1 MKWGMISKPSKP
13 SFAVA
18 DQIYQLMD
26 DVLLE
31 KKVAAQLGQ
40 EGYTVEELGEKVD
53 RLVVIGGD
61 GTILMVMR
69 QISKPMFTINTGQ
82 VGFMT
87 EVSVEDAVESMKK
100 VLREECF
107 IEERMRIRT
116 VLNGTR
122 LHDATNEVTVHT
134 SAVGKILSLR
144 LVVDGMIT
152 EELDGDGMIIATPT
166 GSTSYALSVG
176 GPIVDP
182 SIQGFVVAP
191 MAPFRHTASPL
202 IIPADKT
209 LQINIMGKRDA
220 TVVTDGIQEGTLSRG
235 GTLELSLSEN
245 AASFI
250 RLERNFYRKVY
261 QTLSF
266 HTKRHEI

>member
-1 MKWGMISKPSKP
+1 MKWGMICKPSKP

-26 DVLLE
+26 DILLE
-31 KKVAAQLGQ
+31 NKVAAQLG
-40 EGYTVEELGEKVD
+40 EDGYTIGELGDMAD

-69 QISKPMFTINTGQ
+69 RISKPMFTINTGQ

-87 EVSVEDAVESMKK
+87 EASVEDAVESMRK
-100 VLREECF
+100 VLRGECYV
-107 IEERMRIRT
+107 EERMRIQT
-116 VLNGTR
+116 SLNGSR

-144 LVVDGMIT
+144 LLVDGVVT

-182 SIQGFVVAP
+182 SIDAFVVAP

-209 LQINIMGKRDA
+209 LQVHIMGKRDA
-220 TVVTDGIQEGTLSRG
+220 TVVTDGIQEGTLSRR
-235 GTLELSLSEN
+235 GTLELSLSEST
-245 AASFI
+245 AKFI
-250 RLERNFYRKVY
+250 RLEQNFYRKVY
-261 QTLSF
+261 ETLSF
-266 HTKRHEI
+266 HTKRHDV

>member
-1 MKWGMISKPSKP
+1 MTWGMICKPSKP

-18 DQIYQLMD
+18 DQIYRLMD

-31 KKVAAQLGQ
+31 RKVAAQLGQ
-40 EGYTVEELGEKVD
+40 EGYTVRELGEKAD

-69 QISKPMFTINTGQ
+69 QVSKPMFTINTGQ

-87 EVSVEDAVESMKK
+87 EASVEDAVEGMKK
-100 VLREECF
+100 VLRGECF
-107 IEERMRIRT
+107 IEERMRVAT
-116 VLNGTR
+116 TLNGSR

-144 LVVDGMIT
+144 LLVDGTVT

-182 SIQGFVVAP
+182 SIDAFVVAP

-202 IIPADKT
+202 IIPADRT
-209 LQINIMGKRDA
+209 LQVEIMGKRDA
-220 TVVTDGIQEGTLSRG
+220 TVVTDGIQEGTLSQR
-235 GTLELSLSEN
+235 GTLELSLSE
-245 AASFI
+245 ATASFI
-250 RLERNFYRKVY
+250 RLERDFYRKVY
-261 QTLSF
+261 ATLSF
-266 HTKRHEI
+266 HTKRHEV